1 MLLPKNAIK
10 YLKGLMCVF
19 ENATCI
25 ALSEI
30 SKNSHDSLAR
40 VLNGK
45 KFCWQILLQN
55 LILRTFGKLRGG
67 YLMIDD
73 TVISKRFS
81 RSIENLAWIFDSKIG
96 KSILGLNI
104 VLIAWSNNEITLP
117 LAIRV
122 YQKKSGKTKID
133 LAIELIKQVK
143 GLGIKPKYITFD
155 SWYAAQEVF
164 KAITKCRWKFVTQ
177 LKSNRKLNGI
187 PLKKIRRNPYWMMN
201 GIIAGGLK
209 VVVVRNGKKYFA
221 SNDLSLSKKELLLA
235 YQGRWEI
242 ETIFRML
249 HYKLGMDECQMR
261 KLNAQ
266 NAHFYLCLMAYTVL
280 EQERFIQKKTIYQ
293 IKRNCSFNFQYA
305 DNILSKLNF
314 QGA

>member
-19 ENATCI
+19 ENATCV

-45 KFCWQILLQN
+45 KFCWQTLLQN
-55 LILRTFGKLRGG
+55 FILRTFGKLQGG

-73 TVISKRFS
+73 TIISKRFA
-81 RSIENLAWIFDSKIG
+81 RSIENVAWLYDSKIG
-96 KSILGLNI
+96 RSILGLNI
-104 VLIAWSNNEITLP
+104 VLIAWSNGEITLP

-122 YQKKSGKTKID
+122 YQKNNGKTKID
-133 LAIELIKQVK
+133 LAVELIEQVK
-143 GLGIKPKYITFD
+143 RLGIKPRYITFD
-155 SWYAAQEVF
+155 SWYAAQKVF
-164 KAITKCRWKFVTQ
+164 KAIAKCRWKFATQ

-187 PLKKIRRNPYWMMN
+187 PLKEIQRNPYWMME
-201 GIIAGGLK
+201 GIIAGEIK

-221 SNDLSLSKKELLLA
+221 SNDLKLSKKELLSA
-235 YQGRWEI
+235 YKGRWNI

-249 HYKLGMDECQMR
+249 HHKLGLDRCQMR
-261 KLNAQ
+261 KIDSQ
-266 NAHFYLCLMAYTVL
+266 NAHFHLCLMAYATL
-280 EQERFIQKKTIYQ
+280 EQERFFQKKTIYQ
-293 IKRNCSFNFQYA
+293 IKRDCSFDFQYA
-305 DNILSKLNF
+305 DNILFRLNF